1 MRCVIFVPCFS
12 FPIDSAMSK
21 RCAEITTGASTKKRL
36 SAKQFVARAS
46 APSTGTSGA
55 NLSELEPVKVNVVKW
70 VNDARYVFED
80 LHHEV
85 AMYQYQ
91 VVHEKRPSIL
101 FQFLT
106 EFKKFIQTID
116 PSFTSLDE
124 FEKQRSVRVVMPG
137 DRFEDVDHVGIVP
150 WRLAFYAATMDTKS
164 ILNIIYDFVN
174 WKCQQ
179 LEFSSFTPPKIMLTY
194 ASKTYVNVDNEI
206 NFNIMPMGSFAM
218 HAFDAAPARGK
229 RHLIMSVEKGDSDD
243 VCDVLFLGSTWPFRQ
258 EFEAAQIQGGYIEPD
273 SGSKEYCRMLKK
285 VSIDKEGCKLLVTI
299 LTKPLKN
306 TTIFLNDFTDEVD
319 NSVVKFLRGL
329 PMIFTR

>member
-1 MRCVIFVPCFS
+1 MHCVVFIPCFS

-21 RCAEITTGASTKKRL
+21 RSAEISTGASTKKRL
-36 SAKQFVARAS
+36 SAKQFVARVS
-46 APSTGTSGA
+46 APSAGRETTGTSGA
-55 NLSELEPVKVNVVKW
+55 NFSELEPVKVNVVKW

-150 WRLAFYAATMDTKS
+150 WRLAFYAATGDTKS
-164 ILNIIYDFVN
+164 ILNIISDFIIDIHIRLRCISQHNFRRCKRRKFELLTLPIHEIRNDV
-174 WKCQQ
+174 QDR
-179 LEFSSFTPPKIMLTY
+179 LGIPSSSI
-194 ASKTYVNVDNEI
+194 
-206 NFNIMPMGSFAM
+206 
-218 HAFDAAPARGK
+218 K
-229 RHLIMSVEKGDSDD
+229 R
-243 VCDVLFLGSTWPFRQ
+243 
-258 EFEAAQIQGGYIEPD
+258 
-273 SGSKEYCRMLKK
+273 
-285 VSIDKEGCKLLVTI
+285 
-299 LTKPLKN
+299 
-306 TTIFLNDFTDEVD
+306 
-319 NSVVKFLRGL
+319 
-329 PMIFTR
+329 

>member
-1 MRCVIFVPCFS
+1 
-12 FPIDSAMSK
+12 MSK
-21 RCAEITTGASTKKRL
+21 RCADIAIGASTKKRL
-36 SAKQFVARAS
+36 SAKQFVARVS

-55 NLSELEPVKVNVVKW
+55 NLLELEPLKVNVVKW

-80 LHHEV
+80 LHHDV

-91 VVHEKRPSIL
+91 VVHERRPSIL

-116 PSFTSLDE
+116 PSFTSLEE
-124 FEKQRSVRVVMPG
+124 FEKQRSVRVVVPG
-137 DRFEDVDHVGIVP
+137 DRFEDIDHVGIVP
-150 WRLAFYAATMDTKS
+150 WRLAFYAATVDTKS
-164 ILNIIYDFVN
+164 VLNLIHDFVN

-194 ASKTYVNVDNEI
+194 ASKACVNVDNEI
-206 NFNIMPMGSFAM
+206 NFNMMPMGTPSM

-229 RHLIMSVEKGDSDD
+229 RHLIMSVEKGDIDN

-273 SGSKEYCRMLKK
+273 TGSKEYCRMLKN
-285 VSIDKEGCKLLVTI
+285 VSIDKEGCELLMTI
-299 LTKPLKN
+299 LTKTLKN
-306 TTIFLNDFTDEVD
+306 TAIFLIDLTDEVD
-319 NSVVKFLRGL
+319 NSIVKFLRGL